1 VKIKSKSV
9 VIVVIFIGIFS
20 ILLIIS
26 QLSSAL
32 EPKLLWKKEFQK
44 KIYCMEIAL
53 ESGDVIVNMNKEKIF
68 LFDRMGNTKAQK
80 GPSLER
86 LFHEVDISSNGESF
100 TYVSTWKMG
109 YVLDENIDVKKEGYD
124 ERVHYCMKNGKE
136 VWNKRIIWDEEIQ
149 PSLSPDGQ
157 IVLAALSDGS
167 NVLLNSAGKVYKLK
181 SKFNWGYTLFSP
193 DSSYFAVGRWYWLTL
208 LDKNGNIVWEKGSP
222 KDLAGSPLSISENAD
237 YISTYP
243 CEYDESASH
252 NGKIYNKHGDLAF
265 EKLGILSG
273 DGKRI
278 ILIEKSK
285 IKILSLPND
294 NILREYIIE
303 IIEDPQKDTLYPVTS
318 YNGKYLVLFG
328 KDNLSKS
335 NLFIFDVDSNSI
347 WNTFIDKDIERL
359 FITWDGK
366 YLLVGT
372 SDSIYFYMLY

>member
-1 VKIKSKSV
+1 MKIKSKSV

-68 LFDRMGNTKAQK
+68 LFDRKGNTKAQK

-136 VWNKRIIWDEEIQ
+136 IWNKRIIWDEEIQ

>member
-1 VKIKSKSV
+1 MKSKYKLV
-9 VIVVIFIGIFS
+9 FVIGILIGFFL
-20 ILLIIS
+20 ILLINSQIS
-26 QLSSAL
+26 AAL

-53 ESGDVIVNMNKEKIF
+53 ESGDIIVNLNKEKIF
-68 LFDRMGNTKAQK
+68 LFDRKGNTKAQK

-193 DSSYFAVGRWYWLTL
+193 DSTYFAVGRWYWLTL

-222 KDLAGSPLSISENAD
+222 KDLAGPPLSISENAD

-243 CEYDESASH
+243 CEYDESTFH
-252 NGKIYNKHGDLAF
+252 NGKLYNKSGDLVLNG
-265 EKLGILSG
+265 LGILSD

-285 IKILSLPND
+285 IKVLSLPD
-294 NILREYIIE
+294 KSVLREYPVKIIDVLE
-303 IIEDPQKDTLYPVTS
+303 KETIYPTIF
-318 YNGKYLVLFG
+318 YNGKYIAVFGQDNSSQSYLFV
-328 KDNLSKS
+328 
-335 NLFIFDVDSNSI
+335 FDVDSNRS
-347 WNTFIDKDIERL
+347 WSTSVSHDTQGL
-359 FITWDGK
+359 YITRDGK
-366 YLLVGT
+366 YLSVVANNSLF
-372 SDSIYFYMLY
+372 FYQLF